1 MPVLDAYNYS
11 LLSVPAVWLLGIGTH
26 WSAIYLSSVSRE
38 IPKFDNVS
46 PRQYVAE
53 VAKLTKTSKD
63 ARQLC
68 RTEAAQ
74 QNIFENIGL
83 YAAAIVAG
91 NVARLGTSHM
101 NKIALGYLVS
111 RFLYV
116 VRGLL
121 QPSSSVLTSY
131 CVATAQVLYI
141 RTDRIKATPLRSVA
155 YLTSVILSL
164 GTFVRAGLAF
174 NRALY

>member
-1 MPVLDAYNYS
+1 M
-11 LLSVPAVWLLGIGTH
+11 
-26 WSAIYLSSVSRE
+26 
-38 IPKFDNVS
+38 
-46 PRQYVAE
+46 Q
-53 VAKLTKTSKD
+53 D

-116 VRGLL
+116 VRLSERRGPLAAEFECAYIL
-121 QPSSSVLTSY
+121 PIASPPRRSSTSGP
-131 CVATAQVLYI
+131 
-141 RTDRIKATPLRSVA
+141 TP
-155 YLTSVILSL
+155 
-164 GTFVRAGLAF
+164 
-174 NRALY
+174 

>member
-26 WSAIYLSSVSRE
+26 WSAIYLSVHSTQ
-38 IPKFDNVS
+38 IPKFNNVA
-46 PRQYVAE
+46 PRDFVTE
-53 VAKLTKTSKD
+53 VSKLAKTSKD
-63 ARQLC
+63 ARRYL

-91 NVARLGTSHM
+91 NVARLGASHM

-116 VRGLL
+116 V
-121 QPSSSVLTSY
+121 
-131 CVATAQVLYI
+131 LYV
-141 RTDRIKATPLRSVA
+141 RTDHVKATPLRSLA

-164 GTFVRAGLAF
+164 GTFVRAGFAF

>member
-26 WSAIYLSSVSRE
+26 WSAIYLSTVSRE

-53 VAKLTKTSKD
+53 IAKLAKTSKD

-116 VRGLL
+116 V
-121 QPSSSVLTSY
+121 
-131 CVATAQVLYI
+131 LYI
-141 RTDRIKATPLRSVA
+141 RTDTIKATPLRSVA

-164 GTFVRAGLAF
+164 GTFIRAGLAF